1 MRRQEQKILESL
13 TLNDLQESHREIAEV
28 IGVEAMV
35 KLSKTYGGNN
45 IYIPQSKELI
55 KNKIYEEIYE
65 EFDGSNLKEL
75 TVKYNVSKST
85 VYNIV
90 RDKILKGSS
99 RQLPGQMSIA
109 DLNLW
114 LFDHSIMETTII

>member
-45 IYIPQSKELI
+45 IYIPQSK
-55 KNKIYEEIYE
+55 
-65 EFDGSNLKEL
+65 
-75 TVKYNVSKST
+75 
-85 VYNIV
+85 
-90 RDKILKGSS
+90 
-99 RQLPGQMSIA
+99 
-109 DLNLW
+109 
-114 LFDHSIMETTII
+114 

>member
-55 KNKIYEEIYE
+55 KNKIYEE
-65 EFDGSNLKEL
+65 FDGSNLKEL

-109 DLNLW
+109 DLNL
-114 LFDHSIMETTII
+114 

>member
-99 RQLPGQMSIA
+99 RQLRGQMSIA
-109 DLNLW
+109 DLNL
-114 LFDHSIMETTII
+114 